1 MQLISLI
8 LLIST
13 YFSVAMLKKSFICM
27 RTKINPSIVSPYEVA
42 LANAQIVMPAIIL
55 VEPFS
60 DANIGS
66 CSRAMLNF
74 GMTDLRIVN
83 PQVNHLSDTAKMLAV
98 GSFEI
103 LENAKIYD
111 TLESAISDLSKV
123 IATTARIRGMSQ
135 IIYTPMQ
142 AAKEAVFLT
151 STENLNQKVGIV
163 MGRERG
169 GLTNFE
175 LSLANSII
183 NIPTFESYPVINLA
197 QSVNILGYEMF
208 KRRLEL
214 EDGPINDESD
224 TKQRIEEIQDGDI
237 KIRFRSGHE
246 MVTRTEI
253 DAFLNRLENE
263 LHARDYQG
271 ISKNNNFDSIQDDD
285 DKKRQLNF
293 SSIKNLFLRVS
304 SLISNADLKVLHGVI
319 TALIREKNR

>member
-8 LLIST
+8 LLIIT

-135 IIYTPMQ
+135 IIVTPMQ
-142 AAKEAVFLT
+142 AAKEAVFL
-151 STENLNQKVGIV
+151 SNENLNQKVGIV

-214 EDGPINDESD
+214 EDGSINDESD

-253 DAFLNRLENE
+253 EAFLNRLENE
-263 LHARDYQG
+263 LHTRGYQG
-271 ISKNNNFDSIQDDD
+271 ISKNNNFDSIQEDEDT
-285 DKKRQLNF
+285 KRQLNF
-293 SSIKNLFLRVS
+293 SAIKNLFLRVS
-304 SLISNADLKVLHGVI
+304 SLISNADLKTLHGVL

>member
-1 MQLISLI
+1 
-8 LLIST
+8 
-13 YFSVAMLKKSFICM
+13 M

-42 LANAQIVMPAIIL
+42 KTNAQIVNMPAIIL

-151 STENLNQKVGIV
+151 SNENLNKKVGIV

-169 GLTNFE
+169 GLTNDE

-183 NIPTFESYPVINLA
+183 NIQTFDQYPVINLA

-208 KRRLEL
+208 KRKLAL
-214 EDGPINDESD
+214 EDEYHDPINDEND

-253 DAFLNRLENE
+253 EAFLNRLENE

-271 ISKNNNFDSIQDDD
+271 ISKNNNFDGIQE
-285 DKKRQLNF
+285 DKEKRQLNF
-293 SSIKNLFLRVS
+293 SAIKNLFLRVS
-304 SLISNADLKVLHGVI
+304 SLISNADLKVLHGVVSS
-319 TALIREKNR
+319 LIREKK